1 MILRVFRFKFSL
13 EPNRILRILVIVL
26 VLGPIKGITLAT

>member
-13 EPNRILRILVIVL
+13 EPNRILRILVIVF
-26 VLGPIKGITLAT
+26 VFEPIKGITLAT